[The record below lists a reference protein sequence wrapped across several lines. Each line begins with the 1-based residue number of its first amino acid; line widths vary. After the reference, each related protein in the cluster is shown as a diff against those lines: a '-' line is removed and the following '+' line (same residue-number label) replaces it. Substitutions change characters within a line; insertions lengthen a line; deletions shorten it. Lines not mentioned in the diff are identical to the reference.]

1 MLTKN
6 LFKKAAAVVLSAAV
20 AGLFGAAGYYSL
32 RLPENVT
39 AESADSVSF
48 AMYPELSCI
57 GSVNGFEDSKQAEK
71 ATLSLFGAI
80 PVKSVNV
87 RENEAPTLVVCGE
100 PFGVKLLM
108 EGVMVTGMSRV
119 DCSGEDICPAELAG
133 VEVGDVIRS
142 ADGCELTSNAD
153 LQRVISE
160 SGGRDVLLSI
170 SRGGADI
177 TADLRPVMSERD
189 EKWRG
194 GMWVRD
200 SIAGIGTMTFI
211 NKETGGFAGLGHPVC
226 DSDKGEI
233 IPISSGEA
241 VPVEITGARKGEKGV
256 PGELQGRFTRSPVYG
271 VLDKNCESG
280 IYGRLSETACKELCS
295 GAEELQMGYRQDITT
310 GEAYIWSTLS
320 GSSPERYSAEIER
333 VDYSSGE
340 GSKNMVIHITDPR
353 LIDSSGGIVQG
364 MSGSPVVQNGKLIGA
379 VTHVFVSDPTRGYA
393 IFAEN
398 MFENTQ

>member
-200 SIAGIGTMTFI
+200 SIAGIG
-211 NKETGGFAGLGHPVC
+211 NDEANR
-226 DSDKGEI
+226 
-233 IPISSGEA
+233 ISSPALTTVRLYQSECGREA
-241 VPVEITGARKGEKGV
+241 ARQLLRRIGEK
-256 PGELQGRFTRSPVYG
+256 S
-271 VLDKNCESG
+271 DD
-280 IYGRLSETACKELCS
+280 RLPSIHTML
-295 GAEELQMGYRQDITT
+295 GYTF
-310 GEAYIWSTLS
+310 
-320 GSSPERYSAEIER
+320 
-333 VDYSSGE
+333 VE
-340 GSKNMVIHITDPR
+340 GNSI
-353 LIDSSGGIVQG
+353 
-364 MSGSPVVQNGKLIGA
+364 
-379 VTHVFVSDPTRGYA
+379 
-393 IFAEN
+393 
-398 MFENTQ
+398 

>member
-170 SRGGADI
+170 SRSGADI
-177 TADLRPVMSERD
+177 TADLRPAMSERD

-226 DSDKGEI
+226 DSDTGEI

-280 IYGRLSETACKELCS
+280 IYGRLSEATCKELCS

>member
-1 MLTKN
+1 MLTKKI
-6 LFKKAAAVVLSAAV
+6 LKKTAAVVLSAAA
-20 AGLFGAAGYYSL
+20 AGLFGIAGYYSV

-39 AESADSVSF
+39 AESATSVSF

-57 GSVNGFEDSKQAEK
+57 GNVSGFDTSKSDR

-87 RENEAPTLVVCGE
+87 HENEAPTLVVCGE

-108 EGVMVTGMSRV
+108 EGVMVTGMDKV
-119 DCSGEDICPAELAG
+119 DCPGEDICPAELAG
-133 VEVGDVIRS
+133 VEIGDVIRS
-142 ADGCELTSNAD
+142 ADGSELTSNAD

-160 SGGRDVLLSI
+160 SGGKAVKLSI
-170 SRGGADI
+170 MRSGAEI
-177 TADLRPVMSERD
+177 TADLRPAMSESA

-211 NKETGGFAGLGHPVC
+211 NKETGEFAGLGHPVC
-226 DSDKGEI
+226 DTDTGEI

-271 VLDKNCESG
+271 VLDENCESG
-280 IYGRLSETACKELCS
+280 IYGRLSESVCKELS
-295 GAEELQMGYRQDITT
+295 NGAEEVRMGYRQEITT
-310 GEAYIWSTLS
+310 GEVYIFSTLS
-320 GSSPERYSAEIER
+320 GSTPEKYTAEIER
-333 VDYSSGE
+333 IDYNSADDG
-340 GSKNMVIHITDPR
+340 KNMVIHITDPR
-353 LIDSSGGIVQG
+353 LIKSTGGIVQG
-364 MSGSPVVQNGKLIGA
+364 MSGSPVIQNGKLIGA
-379 VTHVFVSDPTRGYA
+379 VTHVFISDPTRGYA

-398 MFENTQ
+398 MAEHTK

>member
-170 SRGGADI
+170 SRSGADI

-226 DSDKGEI
+226 DSDTGEI

-280 IYGRLSETACKELCS
+280 IYGRLSEATCKELCS